1 MSILAMMAIAK
12 DLFPDKL
19 PFDLTQEELQ
29 QVREIYEDY
38 N

>member
-1 MSILAMMAIAK
+1 MNILAMLAVAN
-12 DLFPDKL
+12 DLFPDKS
-19 PFDLTQEELQ
+19 PFDLTQVELE